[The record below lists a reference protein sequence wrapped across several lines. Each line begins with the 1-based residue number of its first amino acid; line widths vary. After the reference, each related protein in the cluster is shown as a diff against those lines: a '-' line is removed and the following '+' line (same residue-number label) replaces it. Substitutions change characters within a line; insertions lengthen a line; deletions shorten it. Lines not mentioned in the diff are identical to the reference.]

1 MQRINGR
8 MVIVAILPIQLG
20 INIGCNVK
28 HKTERTFL
36 SFITLPSIS
45 GAPSALATSI
55 IARRCCNNSESGDR
69 IDP

>member
-1 MQRINGR
+1 
-8 MVIVAILPIQLG
+8 
-20 INIGCNVK
+20 
-28 HKTERTFL
+28 L